1 MTAQHPL
8 FDAIDEMAESARYLT
23 TDEAKER
30 FNAELDRC
38 IQGLRELKKN
48 QPTESE

>member
-23 TDEAKER
+23 SDEAKER

>member
-8 FDAIDEMAESARYLT
+8 FDAIDEMAESARHLT
-23 TDEAKER
+23 TDEAEER

-38 IQGLRELKKN
+38 IQRLKELKDN
-48 QPTESE
+48 PPPRNE